1 MTAKAIIRV
10 QRAGLALLLLVPTA
24 CGSGDISSDPV
35 EGTTT
40 VPDASPLAGEVA
52 DRLDEATKSA
62 DSAVPPGFTHHQ
74 PDITVAAGE
83 TVFTNDLVTIV
94 YTETTVDSISMD
106 IWFETT
112 NHTDTE
118 FAIFTSVSSPDLRR
132 RRLGTLTGLLTN
144 GDTGT

>member
-1 MTAKAIIRV
+1 M
-10 QRAGLALLLLVPTA
+10 
-24 CGSGDISSDPV
+24 V

-40 VPDASPLAGEVA
+40 IPDASPPAGEVA